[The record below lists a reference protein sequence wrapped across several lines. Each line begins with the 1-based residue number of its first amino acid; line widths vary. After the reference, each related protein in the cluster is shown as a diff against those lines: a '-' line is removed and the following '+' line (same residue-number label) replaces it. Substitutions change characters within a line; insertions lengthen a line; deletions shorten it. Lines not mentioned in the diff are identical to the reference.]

1 MYFSKD
7 GLVHILR
14 GWYYG
19 FRSISKLSTQR
30 NHCQPILQ
38 ALLKSWQ
45 IVISVNM
52 FDEDTT
58 ETMIPYISSDKKTP
72 LLLLSILLIAKH
84 LYDHPIHD

>member
-14 GWYYG
+14 GWYYYG
-19 FRSISKLSTQR
+19 FRSISKVSTQR

-52 FDEDTT
+52 FGEDTT
-58 ETMIPYISSDKKTP
+58 ETMIPYISSDIIVYIHTT
-72 LLLLSILLIAKH
+72 H
-84 LYDHPIHD
+84 FYDHPIHN